1 MKIRIAAIWTT
12 LCLFGAFGD
21 GISPE
26 IAEDAARG
34 WINLRESL
42 GEAITAEPESVLS
55 YDAKDGKGKY
65 YVVNLQGGGFVVT
78 SGDTE
83 LEPILAYSKE
93 SVWNTNAAE
102 NPLMVMLN
110 IDVAAMT
117 AELCSA
123 NSANAAGAAGGRR
136 LAATSNAQQQGGK
149 AAKWARL
156 RGAASVKGGL
166 RLKGTTQEP
175 VDLRVAP
182 LVTTAWGQS
191 YVNNNLCYNK
201 YTPGNYVCGCV
212 ATMGAQLMRYWSW
225 PDAAHKKAKVRDY
238 AGKVDAD
245 GTDGAWNLSD
255 GWKKAGSS
263 SWTPWAVTPFDTS
276 VPYDW
281 SNMPNTPSANAHY
294 DAIGRLTL
302 DVGLAAGMHYE
313 STGSAAGLCTC
324 ARALVEQFA
333 YQNMALRCNPWG
345 TITTE
350 EALNAMLSNFDA
362 GLPCGVTISDP
373 GHAIVGDGYGYDSS
387 KTLYVH
393 FNMGWNGTDT
403 AWYTPPNLKCTHYG
417 YEFTAIN
424 GVIYNLYPPTDK
436 NGVSREPGLSI
447 VSGTLLN
454 DSGSPVGGVT
464 VTATNLTTG
473 AAITATSAASTG
485 RFLLWLPAGYYKFSA
500 ASGGKNACRYKYIN
514 SVSDTINDEG
524 GQTYPANGT
533 VGNIHGFELTLDNQI
548 PAVTN
553 IIQDTASFWLDASDA
568 STITTNANGE
578 VTRWNSR
585 VGSNSAGQSTG
596 YNVTLSYP
604 KYEATRFGM
613 PTVDFGDV
621 GSGRDL
627 AFSTVGNIRT
637 AFWVVKMPKSKD
649 AFWLGDYG
657 SNGAWNYHFSR
668 GENGQWTSSY
678 NPTDPTGEKFARFW
692 DGTNEVAN
700 MTSEC
705 PDDSRFLVVAAEMNE
720 GAFANRIT
728 QDRYI
733 DRNGGKQLS
742 ELILFDR
749 VLTDEERVAVTEYLQ
764 NKWTFE
770 YPAMSDSVFWLD
782 ASATDTITTN
792 ASGEVTSWR
801 SRVGFNVADRLV
813 TISNYQS
820 SASIT
825 TTYPTYDSSVPF
837 VDFGAVGSGRDLVFN
852 KITNIRMA
860 FWVVKIQRSADAF
873 WLGSYYQADDSNSSA
888 NGGYPFSRGGGAQY
902 ASNYNPTAADGEK
915 WGKMW
920 LGTEQV
926 NMYSDVPPDDKFI
939 IVAAEMSTDAT
950 ANSFTLDRWLTNRT
964 GGKQLCELLVYNR
977 VLSDA
982 ERIEVTE
989 YLQEKWPTAATP
1001 TSPTETTFFANSHS
1015 VTLDCATVG
1024 AAIYYTIDGSEPTA
1038 DSMLYTGPFTISDTT
1053 TVKARAVAKGYFD
1066 SEVFT
1071 QTFTIAPQAA
1081 TPTSTSTAG
1090 YRNTLV
1096 DLATATPG
1104 ATIRYTTDGSDPT
1117 AESLVYDGTINVTN
1131 RTGATTVKAVVFAD
1145 GYRPSDVFTY
1155 DYYVKQFFGPTN
1167 GANVATWEDTPEN
1180 RAAHWVHEDEDF
1192 KEATGL
1198 WSNAVEYVNHK
1209 VEIDE
1214 RNEFTADNPSD
1225 ARNVIIETTLSFDGE
1240 AEEHEDYDGAKAAI
1254 RIGTNSCFQVY
1265 TTNANGRVWLDAQG
1279 SLAETNRDYIVRL
1292 ELDFTNKTYTVAV
1305 KNGPEYAT
1313 LYDGA
1318 VTNFPFAYS
1327 DGTPYVQTFE
1337 FDGEGSVGSIYGSY
1351 TNRVVVF
1358 VTDEVVTVSDG
1369 TTTLTASQAEWLNA
1383 RGDHAA
1389 VAAVIRTL
1397 TSDQFARAYLLNE
1410 NIMNASYSVDGWG
1423 SFEIT
1428 DIDVGASAVTVKVK
1442 LVRNFAVMDG
1452 AKAAPIN
1459 GTLKVYGGA
1468 NVSGINTQIQNYELN
1483 DNDLHFRD
1491 GEEATFII
1499 DKGAIKFYKAMI
1511 E

>member
-1 MKIRIAAIWTT
+1 MKKTLLAVMTT
-12 LCLFGAFGD
+12 LLPLWASAED
-21 GISPE
+21 VSSDV
-26 IAEDAARG
+26 AEDAARG

-42 GEAITAEPESVLS
+42 GGEITAEPESVLS

-65 YVVNLQGGGFVVT
+65 YVVNLKGGGFVVT
-78 SGDTE
+78 SGATE

-93 SVWNTNAAE
+93 GVWNTNAAE
-102 NPLMVMLN
+102 NPLMAMLN
-110 IDVAAMT
+110 IDVAAMM
-117 AELCSA
+117 AELCST
-123 NSANAAGAAGGRR
+123 NSAN
-136 LAATSNAQQQGGK
+136 TTESVQQQGGGLRLAGAGTASVQQQDGK

-156 RGAASVKGGL
+156 RGAASAKGGL
-166 RLKGTTQEP
+166 RLKGTTEEP

-225 PDAAHKKAKVRDY
+225 PDAAHKKANVRAY
-238 AGKVDAD
+238 AGKVDD
-245 GTDGAWNLSD
+245 SDYDGAWNLSD
-255 GWKKAGSS
+255 GWKTAGSG

-281 SNMPNTPSANAHY
+281 SNMPDTPSANAHY

-313 STGSAAGLCTC
+313 STGSGAGLCAC

-393 FNMGWNGTDT
+393 FNMGWYGTDT
-403 AWYTPPNLKCTHYG
+403 AWYTPPNVKCTHYG

-464 VTATNLTTG
+464 VMATNLTTG

-500 ASGGKNACRYKYIN
+500 ASGGKNACRYENIK

-533 VGNIHGFELTLDNQI
+533 VGNIHGFELTLNNQI
-548 PAVTN
+548 PT
-553 IIQDTASFWLDASDA
+553 IQDTASFWLDASDA

-585 VGSNSAGQSTG
+585 VGSNYARPMHDNLASPLYDTTTYG
-596 YNVTLSYP
+596 
-604 KYEATRFGM
+604 K
-613 PTVDFGDV
+613 PTVDFGAL
-621 GSGRDL
+621 GSGKDL
-627 AFSTVGNIRT
+627 GFDAIRNIRT
-637 AFWVVKMPKSKD
+637 FFM
-649 AFWLGDYG
+649 
-657 SNGAWNYHFSR
+657 
-668 GENGQWTSSY
+668 
-678 NPTDPTGEKFARFW
+678 
-692 DGTNEVAN
+692 
-700 MTSEC
+700 
-705 PDDSRFLVVAAEMNE
+705 
-720 GAFANRIT
+720 
-728 QDRYI
+728 
-733 DRNGGKQLS
+733 
-742 ELILFDR
+742 
-749 VLTDEERVAVTEYLQ
+749 
-764 NKWTFE
+764 
-770 YPAMSDSVFWLD
+770 
-782 ASATDTITTN
+782 
-792 ASGEVTSWR
+792 
-801 SRVGFNVADRLV
+801 
-813 TISNYQS
+813 
-820 SASIT
+820 
-825 TTYPTYDSSVPF
+825 
-837 VDFGAVGSGRDLVFN
+837 
-852 KITNIRMA
+852 
-860 FWVVKIQRSADAF
+860 VVKIQKDIGAMWLTCADELHYEFAR
-873 WLGSYYQADDSNSSA
+873 GEKSKNGAYAADYSKI
-888 NGGYPFSRGGGAQY
+888 SRMWDGGAQV
-902 ASNYNPTAADGEK
+902 ADIYNEYP
-915 WGKMW
+915 
-920 LGTEQV
+920 
-926 NMYSDVPPDDKFI
+926 SDTQFI
-939 IVAAEMSTDAT
+939 VVAGEMSEDST
-950 ANSFTLDRWLTNRT
+950 ANSITCDRYNWGVNNRN

-989 YLQEKWPTAATP
+989 YLQEKWPTEKAATP
-1001 TSPTETTFFANSHS
+1001 TSPTATTFYTNSYT
-1015 VTLDCATVG
+1015 VTLECATAG
-1024 AAIYYTIDGSEPTA
+1024 SAIYYTVDGSEPTTNSA
-1038 DSMLYTGPFTISDTT
+1038 LYAGPFTITDTT
-1053 TVKARAVAKGYFD
+1053 TVKAMAVARGYFD

-1071 QTFTIAPQAA
+1071 QTFTLAPQAA

-1117 AESLVYDGTINVTN
+1117 AESPVYDGTINVTN

-1145 GYRPSDVFTY
+1145 GYRPSEVFTY

-1198 WSNAVEYVNHK
+1198 WSNAVEYVDHK
-1209 VEIDE
+1209 VMIGE

-1225 ARNVIIETTLSFDGE
+1225 ARNVIIETTLSFDSETEG
-1240 AEEHEDYDGAKAAI
+1240 HEDYDGAKAAI

-1265 TTNANGRVWLDAQG
+1265 TTNTNGRVWLDAQG

-1305 KNGPEYAT
+1305 KNGSEYAT

-1327 DGTPYVQTFE
+1327 DGAPYVQMFE

-1369 TTTLTASQAEWLNA
+1369 TATLTASQAEWLNA

-1389 VAAVIRTL
+1389 VAAMVRTL

-1459 GTLKVYGGA
+1459 GTLKVYGGTD
-1468 NVSGINTQIQNYELN
+1468 VTGINTQIQNYELN

-1499 DKGAIKFYKAMI
+1499 DKGAIKFYKAVI

>member
-1 MKIRIAAIWTT
+1 MKHSAKSVFAVSMSAIW
-12 LCLFGAFGD
+12 LSLAMGEE
-21 GISPE
+21 ISSNV
-26 IAEDAARG
+26 AKDAARG

-93 SVWNTNAAE
+93 GVWNTNAAE
-102 NPLMVMLN
+102 NPLMVMLE
-110 IDVAAMT
+110 IDVAAAT
-117 AELCSA
+117 AA
-123 NSANAAGAAGGRR
+123 NTTTSVQQQGGGLR
-136 LAATSNAQQQGGK
+136 LASAATASAQQQGGK

-156 RGAASVKGGL
+156 RGAASAKGGL
-166 RLKGTTQEP
+166 RLKGTDDAP

-191 YVNNNLCYNK
+191 SVNNNLCYNK

-225 PDAAHKKAKVRDY
+225 PDAAHKKANVRAY
-238 AGKVDAD
+238 TGKVDAD
-245 GTDGAWNLSD
+245 DTDGAWNLSD
-255 GWKKAGSS
+255 GWKKAGG

-281 SNMPNTPSANAHY
+281 NNMPDTPSDGTHY

-447 VSGTLLN
+447 VSGTLFN
-454 DSGSPVGGVT
+454 DSGSPEGGVT

-500 ASGGKNACRYKYIN
+500 ASGGKNACRYKYIK

-524 GQTYPANGT
+524 GQTSANGT
-533 VGNIHGFELTLDNQI
+533 VGNIHGFELTLNNHI
-548 PAVTN
+548 PTVADF
-553 IIQDTASFWLDASDA
+553 IQDSASFWLDASDA

-627 AFSTVGNIRT
+627 AFSTVGNIRM

-668 GENGQWTSSY
+668 GDNGEWTSTH

-720 GAFANRIT
+720 GAYANRIT

-749 VLTDEERVAVTEYLQ
+749 VLTDEERVAVTQYLQ

-770 YPAMSDSVFWLD
+770 YPAMNDSVLWLD

-792 ASGEVTSWR
+792 ASGEVTRWD
-801 SRVGFNVADRLV
+801 SRFGD
-813 TISNYQS
+813 NYARPMHDNL
-820 SASIT
+820 ASPLYDT
-825 TTYPTYDSSVPF
+825 TTYGKPT
-837 VDFGAVGSGRDLVFN
+837 VDFGALGSGKDLGFDA
-852 KITNIRMA
+852 IRNIRTFFM
-860 FWVVKIQRSADAF
+860 VVKIQKDIGAMWLTCADERHYEFAR
-873 WLGSYYQADDSNSSA
+873 GEMSKNGAYAADYSEI
-888 NGGYPFSRGGGAQY
+888 SRMWDGGAQV
-902 ASNYNPTAADGEK
+902 ADIYNEYP
-915 WGKMW
+915 
-920 LGTEQV
+920 
-926 NMYSDVPPDDKFI
+926 SDTKFI
-939 IVAAEMSTDAT
+939 VVAGEMSEDST
-950 ANSFTLDRWLTNRT
+950 ANSITCDRYNYNVNNRN

-1001 TSPTETTFFANSHS
+1001 TSPTATTFYTDSYP
-1015 VTLDCATVG
+1015 VTLECATAG
-1024 AAIYYTIDGSEPTA
+1024 AAIYYTVDGSAPTTNSA
-1038 DSMLYTGPFTISDTT
+1038 LYAGPFTITDTT
-1053 TVKARAVAKGYFD
+1053 TVKAMAVARGYFD

-1071 QTFTIAPQAA
+1071 QTFTLAPQAA

-1117 AESLVYDGTINVTN
+1117 AESPVYDGTINVTN
-1131 RTGATTVKAVVFAD
+1131 RTGATIVKAVVFAD
-1145 GYRPSDVFTY
+1145 GYRPSVVITNK
-1155 DYYVKQFFGPTN
+1155 YYVKQFFGDTN
-1167 GANVATWEDTPEN
+1167 DVNIAASYADTSEN
-1180 RAAHWVHEDEDF
+1180 RAAHWVHEDEAF

-1198 WSNAVEYVNHK
+1198 WSNAVEYVDHK
-1209 VEIDE
+1209 VAIEE
-1214 RNEFTADNPSD
+1214 RNEFTADVASD
-1225 ARNVIIETTLSFDGE
+1225 ARNVIIETTLSFDGA

-1254 RIGTNSCFQVY
+1254 RIGTNACFQVY
-1265 TTNANGRVWLDAQG
+1265 TTNANGRVWLDTEGA
-1279 SLAETNRDYIVRL
+1279 SAETNRDYTVKL

-1305 KNGPEYAT
+1305 KNGSEYAT
-1313 LYDGA
+1313 LHDGT

-1358 VTDEVVTVSDG
+1358 VTNEVVTVSDG
-1369 TTTLTASQAEWLNA
+1369 AKTISGSQAEWLNK

-1389 VAAVIRTL
+1389 VAAVVKTL

-1410 NIMNASYSVDGWG
+1410 DIMDADYDVEGWG
-1423 SFEIT
+1423 SFKIAG
-1428 DIDVGASAVTVKVK
+1428 IDVDDANDKITVKVK

-1459 GTLKVYGGA
+1459 GTLKVYGGE
-1468 NVSGINTQIQNYELN
+1468 NVTGINTPINADGYKLN

-1491 GEEATFII
+1491 GEEATFVI
-1499 DKGAIKFYKAMI
+1499 DKGALKFYKATI

>member
-1 MKIRIAAIWTT
+1 MKHSAKSVFAVSMSAIW
-12 LCLFGAFGD
+12 LSLAMGEE
-21 GISPE
+21 ISSNV
-26 IAEDAARG
+26 AKDAARG

-93 SVWNTNAAE
+93 GVWNTNAAE

-156 RGAASVKGGL
+156 RGAASVKGGV

-191 YVNNNLCYNK
+191 YVNGNLCYNK

-225 PDAAHKKAKVRDY
+225 PDAAHKKANVRAY

-245 GTDGAWNLSD
+245 DTDGAWNLSA
-255 GWKKAGSS
+255 GWKKAGSG

-313 STGSAAGLCTC
+313 STGSGAGLCTC

-362 GLPCGVTISDP
+362 GLPCGVTISNP

-500 ASGGKNACRYKYIN
+500 ASGGKNACRYKSIK
-514 SVSDTINDEG
+514 SVSDNINDEG
-524 GQTYPANGT
+524 GQTYPPNGT

-627 AFSTVGNIRT
+627 AFSTVGNIRM
-637 AFWVVKMPKSKD
+637 AFWVVKMPKSQE

-657 SNGAWNYHFSR
+657 SNGKWNFHFSR
-668 GENGQWTSSY
+668 GENGEWTSTH

-720 GAFANRIT
+720 GAYANRIT
-728 QDRYI
+728 QDRFV

-770 YPAMSDSVFWLD
+770 YPAMNDSVFWLD

-792 ASGEVTSWR
+792 ASGEVTRWN
-801 SRVGFNVADRLV
+801 SRFGD
-813 TISNYQS
+813 NYARPMHDNL
-820 SASIT
+820 ASPLYDT
-825 TTYPTYDSSVPF
+825 TTYGKPT
-837 VDFGAVGSGRDLVFN
+837 VDFGALGSGKDLGFDA
-852 KITNIRMA
+852 IRNIRTFFM
-860 FWVVKIQRSADAF
+860 VVKIQKDIGAMWLTCADERHYEFAR
-873 WLGSYYQADDSNSSA
+873 GEKSKNGAYAADYSKI
-888 NGGYPFSRGGGAQY
+888 SRMWDGGAQV
-902 ASNYNPTAADGEK
+902 ADIYNEYP
-915 WGKMW
+915 
-920 LGTEQV
+920 
-926 NMYSDVPPDDKFI
+926 SDTQFI
-939 IVAAEMSTDAT
+939 VVAGEMSENST
-950 ANSFTLDRWLTNRT
+950 ANSITCDRYNYNVNNRN

-989 YLQEKWPTAATP
+989 YLQAKWPTAATP
-1001 TSPTETTFFANSHS
+1001 TSPTATTFYTDSYP
-1015 VTLDCATVG
+1015 VTLECATAG
-1024 AAIYYTIDGSEPTA
+1024 AAIYYTVDGSEPTTN
-1038 DSMLYTGPFTISDTT
+1038 STLYAGPFTITDTT
-1053 TVKARAVAKGYFD
+1053 TVKARAVARGYFD

-1096 DLATATPG
+1096 DLAAATPG

-1117 AESLVYDGTINVTN
+1117 AESPVYDGTINVTN

-1145 GYRPSDVFTY
+1145 GYRPSEVFTY

-1209 VEIDE
+1209 VAIEE

-1225 ARNVIIETTLSFDGE
+1225 ARNVIIETTLSFDGA

-1265 TTNANGRVWLDAQG
+1265 TTNANGRVWLDAEG
-1279 SLAETNRDYIVRL
+1279 ASAETNRDYIVRL

-1305 KNGPEYAT
+1305 KNGLEYAT

-1369 TTTLTASQAEWLNA
+1369 TTTLTASQAEWLNK

-1428 DIDVGASAVTVKVK
+1428 DIDVGASAVIVKVK

-1468 NVSGINTQIQNYELN
+1468 NVSGINTQIQDYELN

-1491 GEEATFII
+1491 GEEATFVI
-1499 DKGAIKFYKAMI
+1499 DKGAIKFYKATI